1 MCWWSPAPDASV
13 FQNRRW
19 RSLIMVRYKRHL
31 EMGTNKKEANPFSKA
46 ACRLA
51 SSTRPAPWLRGW
63 SALGSLPHLDLQD
76 IGGGRLAMK
85 LSSGHR
91 RRRRSWYDTQL
102 QTIYIIVQLQNYI
115 SCNFK
120 TISTMKSAAVIAATL
135 ATAAAFAPAQVGQ
148 SSTQLNAC
156 KSPQH

>member
-1 MCWWSPAPDASV
+1 
-13 FQNRRW
+13 
-19 RSLIMVRYKRHL
+19 
-31 EMGTNKKEANPFSKA
+31 
-46 ACRLA
+46 
-51 SSTRPAPWLRGW
+51 
-63 SALGSLPHLDLQD
+63 
-76 IGGGRLAMK
+76 MK

-135 ATAAAFAPAQVGQ
+135 ATRPVPNRIGEYRAQRGKLGWPAGPKSLSLNKLMPERWPEVPVTWTLPLAATGGQTRFLVGSDPFPLSFGWVCNWWALGILLVGFAVAANKYP
-148 SSTQLNAC
+148 
-156 KSPQH
+156 SPIL